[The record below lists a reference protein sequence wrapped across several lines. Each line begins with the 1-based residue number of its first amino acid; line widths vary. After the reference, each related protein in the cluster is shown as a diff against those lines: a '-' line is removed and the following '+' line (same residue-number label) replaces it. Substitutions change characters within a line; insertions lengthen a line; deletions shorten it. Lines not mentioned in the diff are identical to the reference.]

1 MNLSKL
7 SKVFSGSSTADAILV
22 VGHATAAVNGV
33 YTTADNGT
41 TYTNGTYTIKT
52 ASSVWG
58 IYNGSTKVTEEAAAT
73 SRPQG
78 GVWADCNVLEA
89 VSLTVASGTVVVA
102 LSLMMSGG
110 VAGGAM
116 AQYAD
121 GIAQVYS
128 AGASETI
135 CVDAR
140 QVFTAGGIYFGGSDG
155 VAMRL
160 SYDVVTT
167 A

>member
-1 MNLSKL
+1 MNLTKL
-7 SKVFSGSSTADAILV
+7 AKIFSATATADNLLV

-33 YTTADNGT
+33 YTTSDSGT
-41 TYTNGTYTIKT
+41 TYSNGTHTFKT
-52 ASSVWG
+52 ASSKWG
-58 IYNGSTKVTEEAAAT
+58 IYNGSTLVSEEATAT

-78 GVWADCNVLEA
+78 GVWSDCDVLEA

-110 VAGGAM
+110 VAGGAL

-121 GIAQVYS
+121 GIWQVYS
-128 AGASETI
+128 AGANETI

-140 QVFTAGGIYFGGSDG
+140 QVFTAGDIYFGGSDG
-155 VAMRL
+155 AAMRL